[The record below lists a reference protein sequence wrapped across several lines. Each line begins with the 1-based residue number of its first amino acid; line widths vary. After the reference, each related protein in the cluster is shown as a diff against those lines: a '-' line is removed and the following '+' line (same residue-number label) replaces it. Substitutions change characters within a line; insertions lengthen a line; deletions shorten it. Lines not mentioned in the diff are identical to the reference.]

1 MASDVAI
8 GMQLRLPRRKASRPA
23 YHLLNDPVAL
33 LIGPAI
39 GILIHMVRKFADPRH
54 HLFSVSIN
62 AVVVIGRIAIYLEQ
76 LRAVPINQRH
86 QRLHLVHADAAW
98 KLDLRPEIRHR
109 LIYSQ
114 EVFQHPV
121 VQLLHQI
128 PAVIAR
134 NDFSACSRMALSSPA
149 GFSSLPGS
157 GVSTGVGFVSG
168 NGADVPPS
176 TPLSSSITTAAT
188 HRTGTAIQAAPTL
201 RLFSAQSLPGIH
213 SRHPAARFRRIPVG
227 FQCHCADSAGQT
239 AAARLSDL

>member
-1 MASDVAI
+1 MAGDVAI
-8 GMQLRLPRRKASRPA
+8 GMQLRLSRRKASRPA

-98 KLDLRPEIRHR
+98 KLDLRPEIRHC
-109 LIYSQ
+109 LVYSQ

-121 VQLLHQI
+121 IQLLHQM
-128 PAVIAR
+128 PAAIAR
-134 NDFSACSRMALSSPA
+134 NDFFRLLPD
-149 GFSSLPGS
+149 GTQLPG
-157 GVSTGVGFVSG
+157 GFLLVAWFRCL
-168 NGADVPPS
+168 N
-176 TPLSSSITTAAT
+176 
-188 HRTGTAIQAAPTL
+188 R
-201 RLFSAQSLPGIH
+201 R
-213 SRHPAARFRRIPVG
+213 RFCLG
-227 FQCHCADSAGQT
+227 
-239 AAARLSDL
+239 